1 MSDAQDR
8 PRSDDFGAEYWEDRY
23 QAVGPRIPHDPSPS
37 LVAETAG
44 LPPGRALDAG
54 CGPGA
59 DALWLAARGWHVTA
73 VDVSATAIA
82 RARDRA
88 QAAGDEVAARIEWIH
103 ADLTT
108 WNTGDRRFNLVTSH
122 YVHAPGPAEDLF
134 GRLASWVAPGGTL
147 LVVGHASGPG
157 TGPDDHNHGRGDDG
171 DHAHP
176 PGIRPEQVTA
186 GLPQD
191 QGTFLS
197 RTSGAT
203 QSGDPAVQ
211 APSPSTTPSSAH
223 NGSARRC
230 RDRSRHGRVVHVAR
244 AAAT

>member
-1 MSDAQDR
+1 MSGAQSG
-8 PRSDDFGAEYWEDRY
+8 PGSGDFGAEYWEDRY

-73 VDVSATAIA
+73 VDVSATALA
-82 RARDRA
+82 HARERAR
-88 QAAGDEVAARIEWIH
+88 AAGDEVAARIEWVH

-108 WNTGDRRFNLVTSH
+108 WNPSGPRFDLVTSH

-134 GRLASWVAPGGTL
+134 GRLASWVVPAGTL

-157 TGPDDHNHGRGDDG
+157 TGPADHDHGRGDDG
-171 DHAHP
+171 GHAHP
-176 PGIRPEQVTA
+176 PGIRPEQVTTA
-186 GLPQD
+186 LPQD
-191 QGTFLS
+191 QWDILAAEF
-197 RTSGAT
+197 RTHT
-203 QSGDPAVQ
+203 VRRPD
-211 APSPSTTPSSAH
+211 SA
-223 NGSARRC
+223 
-230 RDRSRHGRVVHVAR
+230 D
-244 AAAT
+244 AATLHDAVVRAQRIGPALP